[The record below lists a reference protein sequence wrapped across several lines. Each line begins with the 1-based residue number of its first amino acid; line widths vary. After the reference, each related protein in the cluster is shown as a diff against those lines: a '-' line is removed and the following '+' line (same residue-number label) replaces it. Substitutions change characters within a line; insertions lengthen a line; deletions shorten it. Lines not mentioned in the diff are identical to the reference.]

1 MSIQAFITTQS
12 QRIDNILIHYLSNIE
27 QTSSK
32 LLKAMQ
38 YAVFNGGKRLRP
50 TLVYATG
57 IALDIPLEKLDNTAA
72 AIELIHTYSLIHD
85 DLPAMDDDDLR
96 RGKPSCH
103 RAFDEATA
111 ILAGDALQPL
121 AFQILAELSEHLC
134 NSQQKLNLVITLAK
148 ACGAQGM
155 AGGQSLDLEATDKI
169 ISLTEIETIHSLK
182 TGCLIE
188 ACCEMPCIIANA
200 TSQQKISLQQYSRA
214 LGLAYQI
221 HDDLLDIESTTEK
234 LGKKAGSDIINQK
247 STYPSILGVNESKLR
262 LQQTF
267 NDAISALSVF
277 GDEANI
283 LRALAEFVVSRES

>member
-12 QRIDNILIHYLSNIE
+12 KRVDKILNHYLSNMRSS
-27 QTSSK
+27 SSK
-32 LLKAMQ
+32 LIQAMQ

-57 IALDIPLEKLDNTAA
+57 IALNIPLERLDAISA

-111 ILAGDALQPL
+111 ILAGDALQPF
-121 AFQILAELSEHLC
+121 AFQILAEIPEQFC
-134 NSQQKLNLVITLAK
+134 TEQQKLNLIINLAK

-155 AGGQSLDLEATDKI
+155 AGGQSLDLEATDKSI
-169 ISLTEIETIHSLK
+169 NLAEIETIHSLK
-182 TGCLIE
+182 TGRLIE
-188 ACCEMPCIIANA
+188 ACCDMPSIIANA
-200 TSQQKISLQQYSRA
+200 TEQQNISLQNYSRA

-234 LGKKAGSDIINQK
+234 LGKKTGSDVVNNK
-247 STYPSILGVNESKLR
+247 STYPAILGISESKLR
-262 LQQTF
+262 LQQAY
-267 NDAISALSVF
+267 NDAISALSTF
-277 GDEANI
+277 GSNADM
-283 LRALAEFVVSRES
+283 LRALAEFVVSREN